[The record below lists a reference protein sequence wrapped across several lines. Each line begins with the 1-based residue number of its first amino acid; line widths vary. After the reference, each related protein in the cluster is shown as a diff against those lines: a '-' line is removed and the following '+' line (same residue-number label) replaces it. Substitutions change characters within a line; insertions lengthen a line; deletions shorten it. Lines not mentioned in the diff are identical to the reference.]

1 MLDRVLAIFG
11 RSGGIDISTVSFS
24 GSCKN
29 VMPPLPL
36 VPLGREN
43 SLSNL
48 SLSVPLTFGI
58 TAEVRQ

>member
-11 RSGGIDISTVSFS
+11 RSGGLDISTVSS
-24 GSCKN
+24 YGSCKH